1 MIGGGAGGPALDGVR
16 GVVRCRHWVIAA
28 VAERVAA
35 QQAPGGERRSLE
47 DAIAPDRLD
56 RILGAARVI
65 LATAGEGG
73 GDPALVSADRGD
85 HQRSHVVPPSPSTSS
100 ASAPRMPPVP
110 SRSASSRA
118 AGRATTT

>member
-56 RILGAARVI
+56 RVLRAGRVI
-65 LATAGEGG
+65 LAAAREDG
-73 GDPALVSADRGD
+73 GDPALVPADWGD
-85 HQRSHVVPPSPSTSS
+85 QERSPAAPPSPSTNS

-110 SRSASSRA
+110 
-118 AGRATTT
+118 

>member
-35 QQAPGGERRSLE
+35 QDAPGGERRALE

-56 RILGAARVI
+56 RVFRARRVVFAA
-65 LATAGEGG
+65 TGERGR
-73 GDPALVSADRGD
+73 DPALVSAN
-85 HQRSHVVPPSPSTSS
+85 RSDQQHSHAAAPPRPSTS
-100 ASAPRMPPVP
+100 
-110 SRSASSRA
+110 
-118 AGRATTT
+118 